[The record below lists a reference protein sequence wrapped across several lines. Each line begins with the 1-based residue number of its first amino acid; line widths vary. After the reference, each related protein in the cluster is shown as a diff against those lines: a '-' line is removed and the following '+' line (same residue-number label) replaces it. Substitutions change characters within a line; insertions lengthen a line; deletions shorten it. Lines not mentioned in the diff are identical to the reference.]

1 MNKRQR
7 KLTALFTAFLLL
19 FTLVMP
25 NNFKLAYGDDNSGA
39 GTGATQTTGGT
50 TQIQIF
56 GTTDLHG
63 KFDNY
68 NYPIDATEAGGLTQ
82 ISEVIEAGRATNSN
96 TIVVDNG
103 DAIQGNY
110 NHLFTTKEYEG
121 RNPMGIGFTKIK
133 YDAVSLGN
141 HEFNFGMDYLNKYVE
156 QVGNGICA
164 NLYKDDKR
172 VFDAFVMKEVAGIKV
187 AIIGVVSPHITKWD
201 GDKLQD
207 YTPTNPAEE
216 VAKVIAEI
224 KKSENKA
231 DLYIVSAHVGL
242 TSEYG
247 NGDSA
252 TDIAN
257 ANPEV
262 SLILAGHSHATI
274 PGKDGKD
281 VKVNKA
287 LIIQPTNAGKAVAK
301 ATLEVEKDTDGK
313 YSVVS
318 SKSEIIKLMDN
329 SPVDE
334 ELVALLKP
342 YHDTAIADARS
353 VIGTLDKDLADANEF
368 KFVPQSFASDQG
380 VTDLI
385 NEVQLYYSNKHL
397 ESKGIDPSKVHRV
410 SAAAML
416 SATANMKAGD
426 ITKAGVAQ
434 IYKFDNTLY
443 TVKTN
448 IKELKKYMEWTAGFY
463 NTFKSGDLNISF
475 NKDMKD
481 YNYDMFA
488 GINYE
493 INIAND
499 AEKRI
504 ENITYADGTAAKDED
519 VIYLTVNNYRYNTQL
534 KGIFEAGQ
542 FELIYE
548 STNDQLSAV
557 RDMITDY
564 IINVKDGKLLRNVDN
579 NWKLTGAK
587 YPMTLR
593 AKVIELINKGVIPV
607 TDNGYGV
614 TNTSLNWNNMIENI
628 ASSGK
633 KSIDIISFNDFH
645 GSVLESGKNVGAAK
659 LSGVIN
665 RYKSLANDNYGV
677 IPVAAGDL
685 YQGSAISNIKYG
697 APVTD
702 MLKAIGI
709 EASAIGNHEFDWG
722 TDKISNWAKEGD
734 FDFLAANIVKKG
746 TDTIADYAKPY
757 KIVEQNGVKIGI
769 IGIATP
775 ETATKTL
782 AENVKDIEFQ
792 DPVKTVMKYE
802 KIVRDAGAQ
811 VVVVLSHSAVYQDS
825 KTYEVTGEAA
835 DMAKIKGVD
844 AVIGAHNHTFAA
856 GYVNETPVVEGGYN
870 GRGLAQLRFV
880 FDDSNE
886 LVTVLAN
893 NEIFLGNEKN
903 LPVDEAL
910 ADKIAAHKAELDPI
924 MSQVVTTLEE
934 RLSHDEVNSNITQ
947 LGVVV
952 AETMR
957 QITGTQIGLT
967 NGGGIR
973 RSLEKGN
980 VTIGDMYEIL
990 PFDNTL
996 VTLEVTG
1003 EELVQLIEHGV
1014 NTKGFGWGQ
1023 FAGIKVWYDKE
1034 TGKVSSIRLNDGTKI
1049 EKDKYYTV
1057 TVNDFMIT
1065 GGDGYDFSK
1074 AKDIKDTHIV
1084 MRDAMTNLWKE
1095 KGVPKVDYAIL
1106 IAGVDD
1112 TKDVPTDNPEDKPKE
1127 DKLPQ
1132 TGMPIGTEGF
1142 VLIGLISTGIGA
1154 VAFKRR
1160 KKVS

>member
-1 MNKRQR
+1 MGKKQR
-7 KLTALFTAFLLL
+7 KLTAFLTAILLL

-25 NNFKLAYGDDNSGA
+25 NNFKLAYGEDNSGA
-39 GTGATQTTGGT
+39 GIVATQGTGGT

-68 NYPIDATEAGGLTQ
+68 NYPIDAPEAGGLTQ
-82 ISEVIEAGRATNSN
+82 IAEVIKAAQSTNPN

-121 RNPMGIGFTKIK
+121 RNPMGIGFKKIG

-164 NLYKDDKR
+164 NLYNNKGER
-172 VFDAFVMKEVAGIKV
+172 VFKPYIMKNVAGIKV

-201 GDKLQD
+201 GDKLQG
-207 YTPTNPAEE
+207 YTPTNPTEE
-216 VAKVIAEI
+216 VTKVIKEL
-224 KKSENKA
+224 KDNNLA
-231 DLYIVSAHVGL
+231 DMFIVSAHVGL
-242 TSEYG
+242 TNEYG

-281 VKVNKA
+281 VKVNNA
-287 LIIQPTNAGKAVAK
+287 LIIQPTNAGLALAK
-301 ATLEVEKDTDGK
+301 ATLEVKNDNGV

-318 SKSEIIKLMDN
+318 SKSELIKFDSKSKSNEDL
-329 SPVDE
+329 E
-334 ELVALLKP
+334 ALLKL
-342 YHDTAIADARS
+342 YHDAAIADARS
-353 VIGTLDKDLADANEF
+353 VIGTLDKDLADADEF
-368 KFVPQSFASDQG
+368 KGVPQSFASDQG

-385 NEVQLYYSNKHL
+385 NEVQFYYSNKHL
-397 ESKGIDPSKVHRV
+397 ESKGVDPSKVRRV

-416 SATANMKAGD
+416 SSSANMLAGN
-426 ITKAGVAQ
+426 ITKAGVSK

-443 TVKTN
+443 TVKTTV
-448 IKELKKYMEWTAGFY
+448 KQLKKYMEWTATFY
-463 NTFKSGDLNISF
+463 NTYKSGDLNISF

-488 GINYE
+488 GIKYDV
-493 INIAND
+493 NISKEAG
-499 AEKRI
+499 KRI
-504 ENITYADGTAAKDED
+504 ENIIYPDGTAAKDED
-519 VIYLTVNNYRYNTQL
+519 EIYLTINNYRYNTQL
-534 KGIFEAGQ
+534 KGLFEAGQ
-542 FELIYE
+542 YELIYE
-548 STNDQLSAV
+548 STNDQLYAI

-564 IINVKDGKLLRNVDN
+564 IINVKGGKITRKVDN
-579 NWKLTGAK
+579 NWKLTGVK
-587 YPMTLR
+587 YPMPLR
-593 AKVIELINKGVIPV
+593 TKVIELINKGVIPV

-614 TNTSLNWNNMIENI
+614 TNTSLNWNNMIDNI

-665 RYKSLANDNYGV
+665 RYKSLANDKYGV

-709 EASAIGNHEFDWG
+709 KASAIGNHEFDWG
-722 TDKISNWAKEGD
+722 TDKISNWAKEGG

-746 TDTIADYAKPY
+746 TETIADYAKPY

-775 ETATKTL
+775 ETASKTL
-782 AENVKDIEFQ
+782 AENVKDIEFL

-802 KIVRDAGAQ
+802 KIVREAGAQ

-825 KTYEVTGEAA
+825 KTYEITGEAS

-844 AVIGAHNHTFAA
+844 AVIGAHNHGFAA
-856 GYVNETPVVEGGYN
+856 GYVNGTPVVEGGYN

-880 FDDSNE
+880 FDASNQ

-893 NEIFLGNEKN
+893 NEIFLGNENN
-903 LPVDEAL
+903 LPVDQEL
-910 ADKIAAHKAELDPI
+910 AAKIAAHKAELDPI

-952 AETMR
+952 TETMR
-957 QITGTQIGLT
+957 QLTGTQIGIT

-1003 EELVQLIEHGV
+1003 EDLVKLIEHGI

-1057 TVNDFMIT
+1057 TLNDFMIT

-1074 AKDIKDTHIV
+1074 AKNIKDTCIV
-1084 MRDAMTNLWKE
+1084 MRDAMANLWKE
-1095 KGVPKVDYAIL
+1095 KGVPKVDYNIL
-1106 IAGVDD
+1106 IAGIDD
-1112 TKDVPTDNPEDKPKE
+1112 TKDVPADKPADKPKE

-1154 VAFKRR
+1154 VAFKKR